1 MRRLFAST
9 ALLTLALAVPA
20 LAQDKAVEKK
30 AEAKP
35 APASSVKAD
44 IVRSLDDAQEKL
56 VALAEAFPAE
66 KYTWRPGE
74 GVRSVGEVF
83 AHVAGGNYFLPTLW
97 GAKPPAGVNPRGFE
111 KEGGDKAKTID
122 NLKKSFDA
130 VKQTIAAVPE
140 ADLDKSVKVFDH
152 EGTVREVLL
161 IIATHA
167 HEHLGQSIAYARTNG
182 VVPPWS
188 RQGGQ

>member
-9 ALLTLALAVPA
+9 ALLTLVLAVPA
-20 LAQDKAVEKK
+20 LAQDKAMEKK

-35 APASSVKAD
+35 AAASGVKAD
-44 IVRSLDDAQEKL
+44 VVRSLDDAQQKL
-56 VALAEAFPAE
+56 VALAEAMPAE

-130 VKQTIAAVPE
+130 VKQSIAAVPDAE
-140 ADLDKSVKVFDH
+140 LGKTVKVFDH
-152 EGTVREVLL
+152 DGTVSEVLL

>member
-9 ALLTLALAVPA
+9 ALLALALAMPA

-30 AEAKP
+30 AESKP
-35 APASSVKAD
+35 AHASSVKAD
-44 IVRSLDDAQEKL
+44 IVRSLDDAQQKL
-56 VALAEAFPAE
+56 VDLAEAMPAE

-122 NLKKSFDA
+122 NLKKSFDS
-130 VKQTIAAVPE
+130 VKQAIAAVPDS
-140 ADLDKSVKVFDH
+140 DLDRTVKVFDH
-152 EGTVREVLL
+152 DGTVREVLL
-161 IIATHA
+161 IVATHA
-167 HEHLGQSIAYARTNG
+167 HEHLGQAIAYARSNG

-188 RQGGQ
+188 RQGQ

>member
-9 ALLTLALAVPA
+9 ALLTLALAVPV

-44 IVRSLDDAQEKL
+44 IVRSLDDAEEKL

-122 NLKKSFDA
+122 NLKKSF
-130 VKQTIAAVPE
+130 
-140 ADLDKSVKVFDH
+140 
-152 EGTVREVLL
+152 
-161 IIATHA
+161 
-167 HEHLGQSIAYARTNG
+167 
-182 VVPPWS
+182 
-188 RQGGQ
+188 